1 VDWHEE
7 DKMLKVGFPVNV
19 NSPRANYEIQF
30 GNVERP
36 THRNTSWDMARF
48 EVCAQKWIDL
58 SEAEQGVALLNDSK
72 YGHDVF
78 GNMMRM
84 TLLRSPKA
92 PDPLCDMGRHRFV
105 YALVPH
111 FLPYN
116 YSGIVSA
123 SYALNAPV
131 RHAMLEPGRGK
142 RSNSVPLIGCEN
154 RNIVI
159 EAVKKSEEGN
169 DLIVR
174 LYECHNSRGKSELAC
189 SRTVKSAALCDLEEN
204 EVEEL
209 EVMDGLVS
217 FHFKP
222 FEILTIKLRV

>member
-1 VDWHEE
+1 
-7 DKMLKVGFPVNV
+7 
-19 NSPRANYEIQF
+19 
-30 GNVERP
+30 
-36 THRNTSWDMARF
+36 
-48 EVCAQKWIDL
+48 
-58 SEAEQGVALLNDSK
+58 
-72 YGHDVF
+72 
-78 GNMMRM
+78 
-84 TLLRSPKA
+84 
-92 PDPLCDMGRHRFV
+92 
-105 YALVPH
+105 
-111 FLPYN
+111 
-116 YSGIVSA
+116 
-123 SYALNAPV
+123 
-131 RHAMLEPGRGK
+131 MLEPGRGK